1 MKRGKQAETGRSRPP
16 RTREEWR
23 RESRL
28 RLGLYALSLLFILV
42 WLCGY
47 LLLTARTAGM
57 EAPLED
63 SNLSAKETP
72 ENREDGRLPGD
83 NTPAMEC
90 CYLTADEMEASEN
103 ELILAALV
111 AKANRIDNC
120 TVTWYNNDTC
130 NKTLDDPT
138 YGITASGLPT
148 VEGVTCAVDNSVIP
162 QYADVFVEFSD
173 GTIEQY
179 WATDTGVVGNH
190 VDIFEPDYDTCIQNG
205 RQVLTV
211 WWLKETGT

>member
-1 MKRGKQAETGRSRPP
+1 MKQAKQAAPGWSRHPRS
-16 RTREEWR
+16 REEWR

-28 RLGLYALSLLFILV
+28 RLGLYALPLLFILV

-57 EAPLED
+57 EVPVED
-63 SNLSAKETP
+63 SALFVKETP
-72 ENREDGRLPGD
+72 EDRKNGRLPGD
-83 NTPAMEC
+83 DTPAMER
-90 CYLTADEMEASEN
+90 CYLTEDEMEAAEN

-111 AKANRIDNC
+111 DKANRIDNC
-120 TVTWYNNDTC
+120 TVTWYTNGTC
-130 NKTLDDPT
+130 GKMPGDPT

-148 VEGVTCAVDNSVIP
+148 VEGLTCAVDNRVIP
-162 QYADVFVEFSD
+162 RYADVFVQFAD
-173 GTIEQY
+173 GSIQQY

-190 VDIFEPDYDTCIQNG
+190 VDIFEPDYDTAIQNG

-211 WWLKETGT
+211 WWLKETET